1 MNKKVYIRY
10 ENVDG
15 KSWATSAYGLNLY
28 STEPNS
34 TIDWRVPA
42 FKDYSNLVQQ
52 YRRSDV
58 RNQLFKTVGNTPSTF
73 LSIGVP
79 TGIDGQTVSIN
90 SVDTTAIFEALS
102 APEYNSV
109 HFAFNVL
116 EHPEGAGDLDVVT
129 KSTLYARNIKTGL
142 LENCI
147 TKESFDVS
155 KLSLSLWFTVY
166 RIGNTDIY
174 YMVVNPELLAV
185 ISNVD
190 GTYEGVDYRLI
201 GTEDS
206 SFATEILNPSV
217 TGGKLVGTNI
227 IFATSD
233 TLVIDVIGNSILHGY
248 FGEIIPKTDLPTVDL
263 SVDSSVAYTVDN
275 NIITLDLTGNSSAF
289 VNYKWITGSFLDFTK
304 EQLIKN
310 FVIIK

>member
-34 TIDWRVPA
+34 TLNWNIPA
-42 FKDYSNLVQQ
+42 FRDYSNLVQQ
-52 YRRSDV
+52 YRRSEI
-58 RNQLFKTVGNTPSTF
+58 RNQLFKTVGNNPGTF
-73 LSIGVP
+73 LSIGIP

-90 SVDTTAIFEALS
+90 AVDTDAIFEALN
-102 APEYNSV
+102 APEYESV
-109 HFAFNVL
+109 HFAFNAL
-116 EHPEGAGDLDVVT
+116 EHQEGAGDLDVVT

-142 LENCI
+142 LENCV
-147 TKESFDVS
+147 TKESFDVT

-166 RIGNTDIY
+166 RVSSTDIY

-185 ISNVD
+185 ISNID
-190 GTYEGVDYRLI
+190 GTYNGVDYRLI
-201 GTEDS
+201 GTEDN
-206 SFATEILNPSV
+206 SFATEILNPSI
-217 TGGKLVGTNI
+217 TGGKLVGPNI

-233 TLVIDVIGNSILHGY
+233 TLVIDILGNSILHGY
-248 FGEIIPKTDLPTVDL
+248 FGEKIPDADLPVVDL
-263 SVDSSVAYTVDN
+263 SIDSSVEHTVDN
-275 NIITLDLTGNSSAF
+275 HIITLDLAGASSAF
-289 VNYKWITGSFLDFTK
+289 VNYKWVTGSFLDFTK